1 MRRHSLHGPVVVIL
15 ALVTVGVLKS
25 SSVLADDLDFTNI
38 TDVLSGKRQ
47 LLRVD
52 DLAVVADL
60 QPRPSVQVTNAVV
73 LQTDNAKIVKLLL
86 PDTPGGAVGGYGP
99 PSRVAMGRV
108 FNLANDVVAIALGF
122 SEGTS
127 QTLAV
132 VLRDAVQG
140 QNYSWALEN
149 APIAS
154 PEFKAVLLADFN
166 QDGMMCSLLMG
177 RPSVI
182 PIR

>member
-1 MRRHSLHGPVVVIL
+1 M
-15 ALVTVGVLKS
+15 S
-25 SSVLADDLDFTNI
+25 SSVLADDPDFTNI

-73 LQTDNAKIVKLLL
+73 LQTDNAKIVKPLL
-86 PDTPGGAVGGYGP
+86 PEPLEGQSEYGP

-154 PEFKAVLLADFN
+154 GVQGSAP
-166 QDGMMCSLLMG
+166 G
-177 RPSVI
+177 RLQPG
-182 PIR
+182 

>member
-15 ALVTVGVLKS
+15 ALVTVMGVLKS

-73 LQTDNAKIVKLLL
+73 LQTDNAKIVNRCCPTPWRGSRRLARPVGWRWGGCSISLTMSSRL
-86 PDTPGGAVGGYGP
+86 P
-99 PSRVAMGRV
+99 
-108 FNLANDVVAIALGF
+108 
-122 SEGTS
+122 
-127 QTLAV
+127 
-132 VLRDAVQG
+132 
-140 QNYSWALEN
+140 
-149 APIAS
+149 
-154 PEFKAVLLADFN
+154 
-166 QDGMMCSLLMG
+166 
-177 RPSVI
+177 
-182 PIR
+182 